1 MRQLIIKLYKI
12 KIFKRIIPSLLKI
25 ITNINKK
32 KNITILHNDFM
43 LNLNLNNPID
53 REIYLKDMYENDCIE
68 QLKKIIKSEKIL
80 FFIDVGAHIGF
91 YSLNIAQE
99 EKINVFS
106 FEPVINN
113 FKQLEMNIKINKCKN
128 IKTFNTALSNEI
140 GEETM
145 WVTDEKKTGGYS
157 IYKKNDVELKKY
169 KGKKI
174 YNIKVKTNKGDNL
187 IKIQDN
193 KIAIKIDVE
202 RSEKF
207 VIEGFSNLLKKNKI
221 YMQIEIFDQ
230 LKEDIH
236 KVLQEHNFKFINKI
250 GKDYYYKNY

>member
-25 ITNINKK
+25 ITNINKR
-32 KNITILHNDFM
+32 KNISILHNDFM

-91 YSLNIAQE
+91 YSLNIAQD

-106 FEPVINN
+106 FEPAINN

-145 WVTDEKKTGGYS
+145 WVTDEKKNRWILY
-157 IYKKNDVELKKY
+157 L
-169 KGKKI
+169 
-174 YNIKVKTNKGDNL
+174 
-187 IKIQDN
+187 
-193 KIAIKIDVE
+193 
-202 RSEKF
+202 
-207 VIEGFSNLLKKNKI
+207 
-221 YMQIEIFDQ
+221 
-230 LKEDIH
+230 
-236 KVLQEHNFKFINKI
+236 
-250 GKDYYYKNY
+250 